1 MAESSSA
8 GGPQAFSQLP
18 AGTELRL
25 KAAFRGL
32 CMNCHATL
40 DVMLY
45 ALPDNHIKC
54 KVHVVRFPPRA
65 KSRSRSPPA
74 PPSPPALPGQE
85 YPPTLSLES
94 APGPAQEYPP
104 PASHESPPG
113 QPSLPGTRP
122 PSGDV
127 IDITGDD
134 SDWPL
139 LGPDGLLEQAGPASP
154 PPDIAPVAGA
164 EGLPDGLSAPPPRM
178 DSLLGA
184 GSFLAPPPLEESH
197 PLDSIPET
205 QRF

>member
-25 KAAFRGL
+25 KAA
-32 CMNCHATL
+32 
-40 DVMLY
+40 
-45 ALPDNHIKC
+45 
-54 KVHVVRFPPRA
+54 KVHVVRFLLRA
-65 KSRSRSPPA
+65 RSPPA

-85 YPPTLSLES
+85 YPPTLFQES
-94 APGPAQEYPP
+94 AAGPAQEYPP
-104 PASHESPPG
+104 PASQESPPG

-122 PSGDV
+122 PPGDV
-127 IDITGDD
+127 IDITCDD
-134 SDWPL
+134 SDWSL
-139 LGPDGLLEQAGPASP
+139 LGPDGLLEQVGPASP

-184 GSFLAPPPLEESH
+184 GSFLAPPPLEESQ